1 MLERLDR
8 GRRSSYSAAEREEI
22 ERLYFHVMGR
32 AMRVSSCPNRW
43 ADAVLEIKIFLRKNN
58 PRNKTMKASK
68 YIMKRGV
75 ILRFEGKVYS
85 FASITDEVAEKALK
99 ENPNISWMF
108 ASIPAKSEEPE
119 KQKKAEE
126 PENAVLEPEESTEEP
141 AKSEEPEKQKK
152 AAKKAKK

>member
-8 GRRSSYSAAEREEI
+8 GKRSSYSATEREEI

-43 ADAVLEIKIFLRKNN
+43 ADAVLEMRLFLRTNN
-58 PRNKTMKASK
+58 PRNKTMKARK

-99 ENPNISWMF
+99 ENPNIAWMF
-108 ASIPAKSEEPE
+108 SSIPEKSE
-119 KQKKAEE
+119 
-126 PENAVLEPEESTEEP
+126 EPEESTEEP
-141 AKSEEPEKQKK
+141 AKAEEHKEQKK